1 MKGDYNDPKALI
13 RESFNIE
20 GIKIEECRS
29 IFLDWALSLP
39 NDVDTTETISLLLEK
54 YVVVSTISC
63 MSRFKQKRLELRED
77 TLQNEGCHFNIYQKT
92 EKSGIRNLFEQCY
105 HSPI

>member
-1 MKGDYNDPKALI
+1 MMKGDYNDPKALI

-39 NDVDTTETISLLLEK
+39 NDVDTTKTISILLEK
-54 YVVVSTISC
+54 YGD
-63 MSRFKQKRLELRED
+63 QKEHPMLL
-77 TLQNEGCHFNIYQKT
+77 TLKEGLIKT
-92 EKSGIRNLFEQCY
+92 V
-105 HSPI
+105 SPIRRGGRKGRMLN

>member
-1 MKGDYNDPKALI
+1 MMKGDYDDPKALI

-39 NDVDTTETISLLLEK
+39 NDVDTTETISLL
-54 YVVVSTISC
+54 
-63 MSRFKQKRLELRED
+63 
-77 TLQNEGCHFNIYQKT
+77 
-92 EKSGIRNLFEQCY
+92 
-105 HSPI
+105 

>member
-1 MKGDYNDPKALI
+1 MKGDHNDPKALI

-39 NDVDTTETISLLLEK
+39 TDADTQKIIPLLLAQ
-54 YVVVSTISC
+54 YGD
-63 MSRFKQKRLELRED
+63 KQEHPMLV
-77 TLQNEGCHFNIYQKT
+77 TLKEGMIKT
-92 EKSGIRNLFEQCY
+92 V
-105 HSPI
+105 SPIRRGGRKGRLTN

>member
-20 GIKIEECRS
+20 GINIEECRS

-39 NDVDTTETISLLLEK
+39 NDVDAKKIIPLLIEKIAEMTSKSANIIS
-54 YVVVSTISC
+54 
-63 MSRFKQKRLELRED
+63 
-77 TLQNEGCHFNIYQKT
+77 NILPNPKEVYD
-92 EKSGIRNLFEQCY
+92 ER
-105 HSPI
+105 